1 MYKSLIFSSLIF
13 MSLFGALFL
22 FYEPLQVDVKVCTT
36 DWGND
41 CEQLQ
46 VVYGQSL
53 YVYMQSNKPTEISI
67 DIGDE
72 IIIVPVDGIAQ
83 YELSYDTIKDNDMI
97 QVNAVDFYYEV
108 YDTEVT
114 PEYYFVWDTEAD
126 Q

>member
-1 MYKSLIFSSLIF
+1 MFRLIFVLLSIILSVLV
-13 MSLFGALFL
+13 SFL
-22 FYEPLQVDVKVCTT
+22 VYEPLQVDVKVCTT

-67 DIGDE
+67 GVGDE
-72 IIIVPVDGIAQ
+72 LIIVSIDGIEQ
-83 YELSYDTIKDNDMI
+83 YELLYDTIKDNDMI
-97 QVNAVDFYYEV
+97 QVNGVDFYYEV

>member
-1 MYKSLIFSSLIF
+1 MFRLIFLLLSTI
-13 MSLFGALFL
+13 LFVLVSFL
-22 FYEPLQVDVKVCTT
+22 MYEPLQVDVKVCTT

-53 YVYMQSNKPTEISI
+53 YVYMGSNKPTEFSI
-67 DIGDE
+67 DVRGELIV
-72 IIIVPVDGIAQ
+72 VPVDGIEQ
-83 YELSYDTIKDNDMI
+83 YELSYDTIKDNDML
-97 QVNAVDFYYEV
+97 QVNGVDFYYEV

-126 Q
+126 S